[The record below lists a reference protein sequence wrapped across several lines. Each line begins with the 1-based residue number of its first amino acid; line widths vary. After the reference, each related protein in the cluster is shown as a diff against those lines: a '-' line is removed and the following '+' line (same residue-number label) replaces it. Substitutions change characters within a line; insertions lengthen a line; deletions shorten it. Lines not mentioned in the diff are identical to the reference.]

1 MNLCESILK
10 ISDTNQGVGLAVMAI
25 ASTIVKPLA
34 LVTAETVSLES
45 FQLSAVVIQD
55 SLL

>member
-45 FQLSAVVIQD
+45 FQLSAVVLQD